1 MGKTLILFR
10 HAKSDWDSDTGLDH
24 DRPLAKR
31 GVKAAKAMGKLLAE
45 VGHLPELAISST
57 ALRARTT
64 LELAAEAGAWGCL
77 TKLDGD
83 LYESNPPAMLRF
95 IKALENK
102 LNSVM
107 LVGHETTWSE
117 LTALLSGG
125 GTVRFPTAAMV
136 RIDFEGESWEE
147 VAPGSGELVWFIPPR
162 FVTDGQLK
170 L

>member
-1 MGKTLILFR
+1 MGKSLILFR
-10 HAKSDWDSDTGLDH
+10 HAKSDWDSATGLDH

-31 GVKAAKAMGKLLAE
+31 GIKAAQAMGRLLAE

-64 LELAAEAGAWGCL
+64 LELAVEAGQWPCA
-77 TKLDGD
+77 TETDER
-83 LYESNPPAMLRF
+83 LYESNPPAMLSF
-95 IKALENK
+95 
-102 LNSVM
+102 LNGLKRDITSLM

-125 GTVRFPTAAMV
+125 GAVRFPTAAMV
-136 RIDFEGESWEE
+136 RIDF
-147 VAPGSGELVWFIPPR
+147 PGDTWQAVKPGCGELVWFIPPR
-162 FVTDGQLK
+162 FVTDGKLK